1 MLAGPPTQVH
11 QLGGLPG
18 SAAGRLGQVLSGL
31 LAQGDPLGGLL
42 GFSLLGVSGLN
53 FIIAGF
59 IYTTCFAD
67 GLSPVG
73 VYAYGR
79 PGVGQFRALG

>member
-1 MLAGPPTQVH
+1 MLAGPPTQVQ

-42 GFSLLGVSGLN
+42 GFSVLSISRLN
-53 FIIAGF
+53 IIVTGF
-59 IYTTCFAD
+59 FHTTCFAD
-67 GLSPVG
+67 GISSVNAFG
-73 VYAYGR
+73 Y
-79 PGVGQFRALG
+79 